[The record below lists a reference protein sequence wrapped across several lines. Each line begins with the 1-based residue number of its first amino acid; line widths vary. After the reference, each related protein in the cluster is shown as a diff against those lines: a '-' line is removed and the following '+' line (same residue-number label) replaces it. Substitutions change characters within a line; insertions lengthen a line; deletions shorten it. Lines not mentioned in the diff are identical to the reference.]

1 MRKIKDDNGVVTLE
15 ACIVVPVFVLLML
28 LVNGLFVMF
37 MGQQIVTHVAIQSAK
52 SLALDPYSVQRVAA
66 DKQDHLADMF
76 VDLFTI
82 GNGEFVSTD
91 QWYMTDVENTVQERF
106 FAYLDGSGDADK
118 ILEVIGIEGGSTG
131 LDFSE
136 STVQDGV
143 LTLKIKYK
151 QNFVY
156 GTSDL
161 TSIEREITLV
171 VKLFEYKQLP

>member
-1 MRKIKDDNGVVTLE
+1 MRKNKGESGVITLE
-15 ACIVVPVFVLLML
+15 ACIVVPVFVFLML

-37 MGQQIVTHVAIQSAK
+37 MGQQIMMHIAVQSAK
-52 SLALDPYSVQRVAA
+52 SLALDRYSVQRVAA

-91 QWYMTDVENTVQERF
+91 QWYTANVENTVRERF

-118 ILEVIGIEGGSTG
+118 ILEVIGIEGGNNG

-161 TSIEREITLV
+161 MSVEREITLV